1 MMVQEGCTESKASA
15 VGGLGGFVRR
25 DQPPPHIS
33 LSPFSLL
40 FRMPYLGAAHFKGV
54 SAKLRGIVVGYMHIV
69 NTLATLAATSAST
82 VER

>member
-1 MMVQEGCTESKASA
+1 
-15 VGGLGGFVRR
+15 
-25 DQPPPHIS
+25 
-33 LSPFSLL
+33 
-40 FRMPYLGAAHFKGV
+40 MPYLGAAHFKGV